1 MALLLP
7 NLSTEALA
15 ILETQ
20 VASGHP
26 ILERLPRTDSRA
38 TLEIAVVLR
47 CVLFVALS
55 AARVLQAASWSC
67 VPGSFRAKVPG
78 GNLMRRRYGVTTKL
92 EQKGQLYAIAASRDA
107 RLPVRY
113 QQQAYPSARAQSAI
127 ARTSFFRAGDDGS
140 ALNDAYPTR
149 LTGVRSFVVDN
160 T

>member
-1 MALLLP
+1 M
-7 NLSTEALA
+7 
-15 ILETQ
+15 LETQ

-92 EQKGQLYAIAASRDA
+92 EQKGQLYAIAAPRRETQDINNK
-107 RLPVRY
+107 LT
-113 QQQAYPSARAQSAI
+113 QAQGHNPPSHERASSAP
-127 ARTSFFRAGDDGS
+127 ATTD
-140 ALNDAYPTR
+140 L
-149 LTGVRSFVVDN
+149 L
-160 T
+160 